1 MCGAQDAALTGE
13 EIKVLMKRD
22 IEHSTAKAGSPEADI
37 EDMRSFIR
45 ACSIALRVTSADQAF
60 ALLLRRCV
68 TRVMWAPMR

>member
-1 MCGAQDAALTGE
+1 
-13 EIKVLMKRD
+13 MKRD

-68 TRVMWAPMR
+68 TRVVCAPMR